1 MMNNFIGMSGVIN
14 AIAGVSLLIYWY
26 AFAIFMPYG
35 QLTTTIALLVKN
47 RNWTW
52 INALGVFG
60 ALMGLL
66 GQAGI
71 YVVQSEFANTY
82 AMLGFYIASAG
93 TTLLIGTML
102 WETILWPILEKEDEA
117 LLSFTG
123 PVYQSKV
130 VLPFFI
136 IAGLI
141 YSLGYVMVGVG
152 IIQTGVLP
160 SLAGIFLAVGAPS
173 FGLGPMFGRFQVY
186 VRSLGVTLMSIGLI
200 WLGLVMV

>member
-1 MMNNFIGMSGVIN
+1 M
-14 AIAGVSLLIYWY
+14 
-26 AFAIFMPYG
+26 
-35 QLTTTIALLVKN
+35 
-47 RNWTW
+47 
-52 INALGVFG
+52 
-60 ALMGLL
+60 
-66 GQAGI
+66 
-71 YVVQSEFANTY
+71 
-82 AMLGFYIASAG
+82 
-93 TTLLIGTML
+93 
-102 WETILWPILEKEDEA
+102 
-117 LLSFTG
+117 LSFTG

-160 SLAGIFLAVGAPS
+160 RLAGIFLAVGAPS